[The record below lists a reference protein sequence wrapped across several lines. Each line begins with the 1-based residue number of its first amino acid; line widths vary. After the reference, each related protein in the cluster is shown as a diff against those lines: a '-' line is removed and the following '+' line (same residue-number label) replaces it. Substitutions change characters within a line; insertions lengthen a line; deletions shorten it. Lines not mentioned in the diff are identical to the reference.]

1 MAGDMLRYID
11 LTRFDILKG
20 GFRVRETR
28 DTTHTYDRDREG
40 ALCEWSTTVRVG
52 CLACLVRLCTLFYLS
67 LSW

>member
-28 DTTHTYDRDREG
+28 DTTHTHTHMTETERE
-40 ALCEWSTTVRVG
+40 LCASGVPQFE
-52 CLACLVRLCTLFYLS
+52 
-67 LSW
+67 